1 MSIMCAAIADANA
14 DADVDADVSA
24 DADARTHGSR
34 RFFTLPPPPPC
45 VNGKNARNKKN
56 GNAKASR
63 FSRTIQE
70 RRSLIIS
77 LISPRY
83 MCS

>member
-34 RFFTLPPPPPC
+34 RFFTLPP
-45 VNGKNARNKKN
+45 
-56 GNAKASR
+56 
-63 FSRTIQE
+63 
-70 RRSLIIS
+70 
-77 LISPRY
+77 
-83 MCS
+83 MCQWEKCAQ

>member
-34 RFFTLPPPPPC
+34 RFFTLPPPP
-45 VNGKNARNKKN
+45 
-56 GNAKASR
+56 
-63 FSRTIQE
+63 
-70 RRSLIIS
+70 
-77 LISPRY
+77 
-83 MCS
+83 MCQWEKCAQ

>member
-1 MSIMCAAIADANA
+1 MCAAIADANA
-14 DADVDADVSA
+14 DADVDADASA

-34 RFFTLPPPPPC
+34 RFFYFAPPC

-70 RRSLIIS
+70 RRSPIIS

>member
-34 RFFTLPPPPPC
+34 RFFTFPPPPP
-45 VNGKNARNKKN
+45 
-56 GNAKASR
+56 
-63 FSRTIQE
+63 
-70 RRSLIIS
+70 
-77 LISPRY
+77 
-83 MCS
+83 MCQWEKCAQ